1 MNDIMSMMEQD
12 FEDTIASSVEKL
24 DQGGA
29 ITVASLARDIRSTEE
44 VISDLEEVLKTT
56 KAKLLKMT
64 DEELPALMEEMGI
77 SSLTL
82 DDGSVV
88 KVTRTYGGSILVE
101 NRPKAYEW
109 LREHGYD
116 DIIKNTVMCQ
126 FGRGEDDRAKGFAE
140 FAAENGFAPEQKTE
154 IHSQTLRAFVK
165 ERIEKGDAFPMELF
179 GAYIGQRAIIK
190 KGK

>member
-64 DEELPALMEEMGI
+64 DEELPALMSEMGI
-77 SSLTL
+77 S
-82 DDGSVV
+82 
-88 KVTRTYGGSILVE
+88 R
-101 NRPKAYEW
+101 
-109 LREHGYD
+109 
-116 DIIKNTVMCQ
+116 
-126 FGRGEDDRAKGFAE
+126 
-140 FAAENGFAPEQKTE
+140 
-154 IHSQTLRAFVK
+154 
-165 ERIEKGDAFPMELF
+165 
-179 GAYIGQRAIIK
+179 
-190 KGK
+190 